1 MMHKRGNRLHWTNQA
16 KMLKIWKWK
25 QAKKTQREGP
35 VSIDQPRG
43 ATICYLKISIFPQ
56 RNYKTCQQT
65 GISDITEG
73 QSKQ

>member
-1 MMHKRGNRLHWTNQA
+1 MHERGNRLHRTSQA
-16 KMLKIWKWK
+16 KSLKEWKWK

-56 RNYKTCQQT
+56 KNYKTCQET
-65 GISDITEG
+65 GRSDITEG
-73 QSKQ
+73 LSKQ